1 MKSRTIG
8 KKESEQRLFPSTGTF
23 LSQYQ
28 KRNKQTEQLIK
39 DDFKTKEALLAFGF
53 LVLKKWEV
61 LKRDTFP
68 VNQTLV
74 GN

>member
-8 KKESEQRLFPSTGTF
+8 KKSEQSLFPSTDAF
-23 LSQYQ
+23 PSQYQ
-28 KRNKQTEQLIK
+28 KRNKQTEPLIK
-39 DDFKTKEALLAFGF
+39 DDFKPKEALVAFWF

-68 VNQTLV
+68 VDQTLV